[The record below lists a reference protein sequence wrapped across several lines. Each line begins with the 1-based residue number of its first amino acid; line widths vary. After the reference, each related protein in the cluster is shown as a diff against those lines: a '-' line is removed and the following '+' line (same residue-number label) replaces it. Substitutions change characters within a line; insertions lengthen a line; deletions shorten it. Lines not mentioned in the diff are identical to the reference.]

1 MRRALSLLALGCS
14 VFLASA
20 ADTIEPSLTFL
31 KATQTSKS
39 NRDAWNFIGSLAAV
53 AGTDE
58 EDVDAVLDS
67 FGDAKKVKLTLVA
80 DVTPTDV
87 ILDTVEY
94 TESQCKL
101 TTSGKQFTCRTKGAY
116 FNLRKFRTTTFAA
129 SRALTGSKHNSTG
142 KGDKTVEWS
151 IKVPT

>member
-53 AGTDE
+53 AGTT
-58 EDVDAVLDS
+58 EDKVDDVLES
-67 FGDAKKVKLTLVA
+67 FGDAKEVQLTLVA
-80 DVTPTDV
+80 AEGSGLT
-87 ILDTVEY
+87 LDTVEY